1 LIPAIPNYQEGIS
14 DKNGT
19 ISRPWFAFFR
29 GFFTNFNS
37 QDWTPVFSGLVITGT
52 VGVTARYTLSGGVLY
67 FDIEI
72 APSGGGTSQSTAGV
86 TKITN
91 SPFEAVRNGVGNV
104 ADSSAVSSLG
114 IVVARKGSRDIS
126 LPTWGVNPNTILISG
141 SVQIGV

>member
-1 LIPAIPNYQEGIS
+1 MIPTIPNSGEAITNKDGII
-14 DKNGT
+14 T
-19 ISRPWFAFFR
+19 RPWFAFLRSFL
-29 GFFTNFNS
+29 TNFNS
-37 QDWTPVFSGLVITGT
+37 QDWTPDITGLVVTGMVT
-52 VGVTARYTLSGGVLY
+52 VTARYTLSGGILY

-86 TKITN
+86 TKINN

-114 IVVARKGSRDIS
+114 IVIARKGTREIA
-126 LPTWGVNPNTILISG
+126 LPTWVPTSNTVLISG